1 MKYTIHQIQDGEDEL
16 ILNYQ
21 KATEEVEAV
30 LVFME
35 KQQKFDE
42 ADKLG
47 KREVIGIAGCT
58 LIYTAVSYLCG
69 WFDRNPYVT
78 IGFAGYVVFLYF
90 CVFLVYK
97 CRRKIDDK
105 ILNYDLE
112 LFKTK
117 SK

>member
-1 MKYTIHQIQDGEDEL
+1 MKYTIHQILDGEDEL

-35 KQQKFDE
+35 KQQNF
-42 ADKLG
+42 AMLFFYCLYRLCVG
-47 KREVIGIAGCT
+47 
-58 LIYTAVSYLCG
+58 LAVAEILHMAQMI
-69 WFDRNPYVT
+69 FLT
-78 IGFAGYVVFLYF
+78 YVVFLYF